1 MKKYLI
7 AWLAMLVGTMAIVGC
22 SGGAIEQEGKHEG
35 TVFKQ
40 WGEGK
45 VAKVYDT
52 KGNLLSETPYPE
64 MEYSGPGDWF
74 KRSMFDYRV
83 MSPFG
88 MGGPES
94 VVALKEVSMTPSK
107 EPVMS
112 FQKGSVTPVTVT
124 DSKGATSVAV
134 TDGGNQ
140 TQKGG
145 TSFMYDIRQIIVG
158 VIALLLLVL
167 SAPTLKKLL
176 SPLLAK
182 IPFIG
187 GIFATSTTTE
197 TITEQVTSAV
207 AEATGEV
214 K

>member
-7 AWLAMLVGTMAIVGC
+7 AWLAMLVGAMAIVGC

-45 VAKVYDT
+45 MARVYD
-52 KGNLLSETPYPE
+52 KEGNLLSETPYPE

-134 TDGGNQ
+134 TDGGSQ
-140 TQKGG
+140 AQKGG

-182 IPFIG
+182 IPFVG
-187 GIFATSTTTE
+187 GIFATSSVSTV
-197 TITEQVTSAV
+197 TEQVTSAV